1 MTRGL
6 RNHNPLNIRKSG
18 DRFKGEVVP
27 SSDAA
32 FKQFESD
39 AYGYRAAF
47 VILSSYLK
55 CGKNNIVKIVA
66 SWAPSADGNNTASYI
81 ANVEK
86 RSGVDRFQPLT
97 IYSGRDYI
105 SIVAA
110 MSQSENGVPA
120 VMEDVEAGF
129 ALQNRLRK

>member
-32 FKQFESD
+32 FKQFLSD

-47 VILSSYLK
+47 VILATYLK
-55 CGKNNIVKIVA
+55 QGRNTIVA
-66 SWAPSADGNNTASYI
+66 IVARWAPAADNNNTARYI
-81 ANVEK
+81 ENVER
-86 RSGVDRFQPLT
+86 RSGIDRFQPLT
-97 IYSGRDYI
+97 AASGNDYI
-105 SIVAA
+105 RIVAA

-120 VMEDVEAGF
+120 VMEDVVAGF
-129 ALQNRLRK
+129 NLQNRITR

>member
-66 SWAPSADGNNTASYI
+66 SWAPSSDGNNTYKYI
-81 ANVEK
+81 ENVER
-86 RSGVDRFQPLT
+86 RSGVERFQPLT
-97 IYSGRDYI
+97 VGSGNDYI
-105 SIVAA
+105 KIVAA